1 MVFFEIVAAVLV
13 VSAASLVGVPF
24 FLGRKPSERHFFL
37 LVSFAAGTL
46 LGAAF
51 LDLLP
56 EAMAAGGVQPALVA
70 ALAGLLVFFILEKV
84 VLWHHHHGHGHA
96 GEKPIGYLSLV
107 GDALHNFFDGTAIAA
122 AFLVS
127 PPLGVATTIAVLL
140 HEIPQELGDFSLLIY
155 SGFSARQAI
164 LFNLLSALTA
174 LVGAL
179 VFYFAAGFL
188 QGFEALGLAFT
199 AGMFIYIATVDLVP
213 ELHKERDSTRSLQQ
227 FSLIVAGIAAIGLVS
242 RLLGV

>member
-96 GEKPIGYLSLV
+96 GEKPIGYLSLA

-155 SGFSARQAI
+155 SGFSTRQAI
-164 LFNLLSALTA
+164 LFNLLSAFTA

-199 AGMFIYIATVDLVP
+199 AGMFIYIATADLVP
-213 ELHKERDSTRSLQQ
+213 ELHKERDSARSLQQ
-227 FSLIVAGIAAIGLVS
+227 FSLIIAGIAAIGLVS